1 MPVFAAFSVV
11 RFTPRLDGVRLVDAC
26 ECVVSV
32 LLAILFGHL
41 VGVENVSWAAFSG
54 YMVMRGHVADSLL
67 RGTLR
72 VFGTV
77 MGVGLSVL
85 IIPSVS
91 HSLLLSS
98 LACAVVGGGSLY
110 GSLTRKHSYAW
121 LFVGLTFEMILLDKL
136 EMPRH
141 SIQVFAISRVLEV
154 MAGTFA
160 CLLVSAL
167 SNLTA
172 RRRWPG
178 KRMPERKAIGWHPHA
193 LRHAVQGA
201 SALALLPPLGAM
213 TGVHQLGQ
221 GAISIICV
229 MLVPVSSL
237 GISGFLPVSRR
248 LLHRVAGCVA
258 GAVMAAV
265 ILLLAHGSAAA
276 LLCGTALGVVIGRHI
291 ENGSHGLA
299 YIGTQFT
306 LAVLVTLVPDSYAG
320 AAAAPGFER
329 LYGILVG
336 MALLEPLL
344 AAWHVA
350 GLALGGRLGLNG
362 GVQEST
368 D

>member
-1 MPVFAAFSVV
+1 
-11 RFTPRLDGVRLVDAC
+11 
-26 ECVVSV
+26 
-32 LLAILFGHL
+32 
-41 VGVENVSWAAFSG
+41 
-54 YMVMRGHVADSLL
+54 
-67 RGTLR
+67 
-72 VFGTV
+72 
-77 MGVGLSVL
+77 
-85 IIPSVS
+85 
-91 HSLLLSS
+91 
-98 LACAVVGGGSLY
+98 
-110 GSLTRKHSYAW
+110 
-121 LFVGLTFEMILLDKL
+121 
-136 EMPRH
+136 
-141 SIQVFAISRVLEV
+141 
-154 MAGTFA
+154 
-160 CLLVSAL
+160 
-167 SNLTA
+167 
-172 RRRWPG
+172 
-178 KRMPERKAIGWHPHA
+178 MPERKAIGWHPHA